1 MSAPPAPSAACARD
15 QLTHALAVLLQ
26 YHDLDD
32 GMRPISVIFPYLPT
46 EFHRRRD
53 AAREAL
59 RNIFAK
65 ARGRA
70 PARGPTACKSENAGT
85 SWA

>member
-1 MSAPPAPSAACARD
+1 MLYRP
-15 QLTHALAVLLQ
+15 Q

-65 ARGRA
+65 ARDRCPLKDPCLGTA
-70 PARGPTACKSENAGT
+70 GAARM
-85 SWA
+85 